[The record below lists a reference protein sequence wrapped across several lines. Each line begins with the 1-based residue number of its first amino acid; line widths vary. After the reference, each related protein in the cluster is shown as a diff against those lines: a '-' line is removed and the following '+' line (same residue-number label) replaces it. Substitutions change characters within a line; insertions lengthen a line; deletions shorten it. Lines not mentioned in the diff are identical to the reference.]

1 MTKST
6 RDTLFS
12 SDKNN
17 WETPQA
23 LFDELNAKY
32 HFTLDAAA
40 SLDNHKVDRFYTPET
55 NGLAQDWGG
64 RSSSAILHM
73 VIKKQENG
81 QRNATKSPVNLVQL
95 LFC

>member
-1 MTKST
+1 MTKNT

-40 SLDNHKVDRFYTPET
+40 SSDNHKVERYYTPET
-55 NGLAQDWGG
+55 NGLVQDWGG
-64 RSSSAILHM
+64 GADRLLQSSIW
-73 VIKKQENG
+73 Q
-81 QRNATKSPVNLVQL
+81 
-95 LFC
+95 